1 MGASPDLPPDPDRN
15 LALELVRVTEAA
27 AIAAARGVRYTRRRV
42 LTQSLSMRSKSGA
55 VRVIEGRHHAER
67 SNLIRAGA

>member
-1 MGASPDLPPDPDRN
+1 
-15 LALELVRVTEAA
+15 
-27 AIAAARGVRYTRRRV
+27 VRYTPQRV

-55 VRVIEGRHHAER
+55 IRVIEGRHHARR